1 MLEKIS
7 VEGFKKMNDNS
18 CTRKLDVSIDI
29 RHEIAFL
36 RKVNSKVSI
45 FFDLPVKI
53 SLQLVSF

>member
-18 CTRKLDVSIDI
+18 CTRKDVSIDI